1 MRQRTHGV
9 YRSKIGRLPFA
20 IRQELCAR
28 IRDGVPTKRLL
39 DWLNNLPEFEAL
51 RASDKVRDI
60 SDQNLCD
67 WRRTGYQ
74 QWLDAQG
81 RAEQIRN
88 LRDESLRIVEAAGG
102 SAASVG
108 SRIVMGR
115 LLEVLEEASQDDL
128 LHIGALLAKLKA
140 EETREGQLDLA
151 SKRAEVE
158 RQRLELDQARYQRET
173 CRLFLEWAESAQ
185 ARAIIDDRGASI
197 DDKTE
202 ALGRLMFGDL
212 WRCGAQ

>member
-1 MRQRTHGV
+1 
-9 YRSKIGRLPFA
+9 
-20 IRQELCAR
+20 
-28 IRDGVPTKRLL
+28 
-39 DWLNNLPEFEAL
+39 
-51 RASDKVRDI
+51 
-60 SDQNLCD
+60 
-67 WRRTGYQ
+67 
-74 QWLDAQG
+74 
-81 RAEQIRN
+81 
-88 LRDESLRIVEAAGG
+88 
-102 SAASVG
+102 
-108 SRIVMGR
+108 MGR

-212 WRCGAQ
+212 WRGGAQ